1 MNTIKIYLAESGRVA
16 DLKKDFP
23 LYQYQF
29 QNKLLNIYVPTSI
42 VAPEFI
48 SQNAEGTT
56 LSEYVASTSV
66 KIGMSYTARD
76 GSIKKSKNYYV
87 RFLKTLTY
95 QNVEYALYERKL
107 PKEFTLYAGQGAN
120 APILT
125 ANVVNI
131 QQETESG
138 EPLILSVITTQTC
151 SLDVMPSTN
160 LDIDEPIEPTELE
173 NINAQ
178 INEINEIL
186 PTKQDKVD
194 NTLETTNKSVVGA
207 INENKGKID
216 INTQN
221 IETNRQNI
229 ARNRNDIDYML
240 ENFTAVEDYIGQLAG
255 TSLPTSEQLTAF
267 VRANTSPSRE
277 PKNADVVIFV
287 LQVQGGTDRNYKYI
301 YSANGWNGYE
311 IPPMEMAS
319 NGTLGILKGTYAIGS
334 ANDTLVD
341 ISGGEIL
348 NIYVKD
354 STNTYRNI
362 REYLNT
368 TTTNIENIISGNTS
382 VGLALRS
389 IADGLGNNIVN
400 TYLTQT
406 LGATKQYVRDYAMP
420 REFNDV
426 YYISSNGYQNNAPT
440 TPVNGIQFTKT
451 TSAVGDFQLFQI
463 TKTNTADFELSSKNG
478 YSNNIYIASTVSLT
492 SIFRLTTEYKKVG
505 SDWGILNVE
514 LTPPISLYAGE
525 IQKIMFGNPFAYLGE
540 DVVKLTDGD
549 QIRQTLEVVS
559 QSSETVTYS
568 VYSNEIYPSIFN
580 LTSQSY
586 TLNAVEQVIGRVIM
600 IGADGVIEGGNA
612 IFEVQNAD
620 SFAEF
625 KTNQRKFLFTMHLP
639 VVGTL
644 DDNLTVRIQF
654 GDTVYNLYS
663 FMQGSN
669 TPLTLKALKNVMSY
683 NEATGYFFYA
693 NFIFIETSDVV
704 GFMIDPAVGLGSGE
718 GGGGSVSIDNDSI
731 TKNARDEIQAVKLKD
746 AVKKV
751 GDTVELETFN
761 GVVYL
766 SETQYQ
772 ELITYGSIVV
782 AGQIINFDN
791 GTIYV
796 TPDTPALNDLTFTG
810 TNVLTSQETFN
821 SHIQILVEF
830 ETDNIHAGFDCVLHP
845 YDTAICFVTFDV
857 LVNGQANFGTAYL
870 NENGNVVINVPS
882 GLTFTNVHGKYVVY
896 GS

>member
-16 DLKKDFP
+16 DLRKDFP

-42 VAPEFI
+42 MAPEFI
-48 SQNAEGTT
+48 SQNADGTT

-107 PKEFTLYAGQGAN
+107 PKEFTLYAGQGGN

-131 QQETESG
+131 QQETENG
-138 EPLILSVITTQTC
+138 TPIVLSVITTQTC
-151 SLDVMPSTN
+151 SLDVMASTD
-160 LDIDEPIEPTELE
+160 LDIDEAVEPTELE

-194 NTLETTNKSVVGA
+194 DALETTNKSVVGA
-207 INENKGKID
+207 INENKAKID
-216 INTQN
+216 INIEN
-221 IETNRQNI
+221 IETNTEDI
-229 ARNRNDIDYML
+229 ARNRNDIDEL
-240 ENFTAVEDYIGQLAG
+240 KEIVGTGQEYIG
-255 TSLPTSEQLTAF
+255 TIEVSSLPSSEVLNTF
-267 VRANTSPSRE
+267 VSQTKGRQ
-277 PKNADVVIFV
+277 PKGGDTVIVVLEIT
-287 LQVQGGTDRNYKYI
+287 GDTDRNYKYI
-301 YSANGWNGYE
+301 YNGETWSYYE
-311 IPPMEMAS
+311 IPPVELAG
-319 NGTLGILKGTYAIGS
+319 NGTAGLVEGTYSVGS
-334 ANDTLVD
+334 QNNTLVD

-354 STNTYRNI
+354 NNNAYRNI
-362 REYLNT
+362 REYLNSNAT
-368 TTTNIENIISGNTS
+368 DILDIISGDNI
-382 VGLALRS
+382 VGEAMKALE
-389 IADGLGNNIVN
+389 DGLGNNIVE
-400 TYLTQT
+400 TYLTKSI
-406 LGATKQYVRDYAMP
+406 GASKQFVRDYAMP
-420 REFNDV
+420 RIFNDV

-440 TPVNGIQFTKT
+440 TPASGIQFTKT

-478 YSNNIYIASTVSLT
+478 YSNNIYIASTVSLS
-492 SIFRLTTEYKKVG
+492 SIFRLTTEYKKAG
-505 SDWGILNVE
+505 SDWGLLNVE
-514 LTPPISLYAGE
+514 LTHPISLYAGE
-525 IQKIMFGNPFAYLGE
+525 IQKIVFGNPFAYLGE

-586 TLNAVEQVIGRVIM
+586 TLNAVEQVIGRVLM
-600 IGADGVIEGGNA
+600 VGADGFVQGENA
-612 IFEVQNAD
+612 VFEVQNAE
-620 SFAEF
+620 SYVEF
-625 KTNQRKFLFTMHLP
+625 KTNQRKFLFTLYLP
-639 VVGTL
+639 IVGTL
-644 DDNLTVRIQF
+644 DENLTVRIQF

-669 TPLTLKALKNVMSY
+669 TPLTLGALKNVMSY

-704 GFMIDPAVGLGSGE
+704 GFVIDPAVGLGSGE
-718 GGGGSVSIDNDSI
+718 GGGGSVSIDNESI
-731 TKNARDEIQAVKLKD
+731 TKNARDEIQAVALKNK
-746 AVKKV
+746 AIEIGEVVSFKNF
-751 GDTVELETFN
+751 GGGITITEEQYDTLVEDGYIIVD
-761 GVVYL
+761 GVRIEYD
-766 SETQYQ
+766 S
-772 ELITYGSIVV
+772 G
-782 AGQIINFDN
+782 A
-791 GTIYV
+791 IYF
-796 TPDTPALNDLTFTG
+796 TDKTLRDLTLSG
-810 TNVLTSQETFN
+810 TSVLTSREIFTK
-821 SHIQILVEF
+821 HIQIMVEF

-845 YDTAICFVTFDV
+845 YDSAVCFVTFDV
-857 LVNGQANFGTAYL
+857 LIGGQAHFGQAYL
-870 NENGNVVINVPS
+870 NESGNVVINVPS
-882 GLTFTNVHGKYVVY
+882 GVSFTNVKAKYVII
-896 GS
+896 GG